1 MALLLDTHTVLWY
14 AFGNSNLSS
23 LARTLIDDPAKEK
36 YLSIASP
43 REVGIKVSSG
53 KLSIAEPVDIFFA
66 DQMRRLSLRLLP
78 VSLAH
83 ATRVSTLPFH
93 HRDPFDRML
102 VAQSLTENI
111 AIVSADAIL
120 DAYGVTRLW

>member
-14 AFGNSNLSS
+14 AFGTSNLSS
-23 LARTLIDDPAKEK
+23 LARTLIDDPAEEK

-43 REVGIKVSSG
+43 WEVGIKVSSG
-53 KLSIAEPVDIFFA
+53 KLAVAQPVDIFFA
-66 DQMRRLSLRLLP
+66 DQMRRLSLHLLP

-83 ATRVSTLPFH
+83 VARVATLPFH

-102 VAQSLTENI
+102 VAQSLAENI
-111 AIVSADAIL
+111 AIVSADAAL
-120 DAYGVTRLW
+120 DAYGITRFW